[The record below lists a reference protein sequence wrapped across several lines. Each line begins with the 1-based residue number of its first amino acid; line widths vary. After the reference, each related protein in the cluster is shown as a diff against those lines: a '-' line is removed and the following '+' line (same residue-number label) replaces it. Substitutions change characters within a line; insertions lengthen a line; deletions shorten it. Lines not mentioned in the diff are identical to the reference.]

1 MPKVSILVPTYNQEN
16 YLREALDS
24 LINQTLDDI
33 EILCIND
40 GSTDK
45 TPQILE
51 EYRFKDK
58 RIKVIN
64 KLNSGYGATMNIGLD
79 NAVGNYIGILEP
91 DDFVKN
97 TMFEDLYNLADKNNL
112 DMVKSDFYY
121 YMTKD
126 NSSRQAKLIKKKN
139 ENKVLSVKDDIFMLK
154 LLPSIWSAIYK
165 RSFLNE
171 NNIRFLETAGAS
183 YQDTS
188 FAFKTLATAKRLMF
202 TSKPYIYYRQDNE
215 NSSIHRKDKVY
226 NICYE
231 WEEITKYINER
242 PKIRGVVNQVKLSTQ
257 FDAYKWNLVRIDE
270 CYKDEFIDKYQQ
282 TFKEYV
288 DSNEIQKDFYIKA
301 SKKELQMLLNDKQ
314 SYRKFINEI
323 TRKHQEKNKIK
334 RMFSTIKRMFSIRIN
349 ASRITIVMFGKQV
362 IEVG

>member
-1 MPKVSILVPTYNQEN
+1 MPKISILVPTYNQEN

-64 KLNSGYGATMNIGLD
+64 KQNSGYGATMNVGLD
-79 NAVGNYIGILEP
+79 NATGDYIGILEP

-97 TMFEDLYNLADKNNL
+97 TMYENLYKLASENDL

-126 NSSRQAKLIKKKN
+126 NSSRQAGLIKKQN
-139 ENKVLSVKDDIFMLK
+139 TGKVLTVKDDIFMLK
-154 LLPSIWSAIYK
+154 LPPSIWSSIYK

-171 NNIRFLETAGAS
+171 NNIRFLETPGAS

-188 FAFKTLATAKRLMF
+188 FAFKTLSSAKRIMF
-202 TSKPYIYYRQDNE
+202 TTKAYLYYRQDNE

-231 WEEITKYINER
+231 WEEATRYINAR
-242 PKIRGVVNQVKLSTQ
+242 PEIKDVVNQVKLSTQ
-257 FDAYKWNLVRIDE
+257 FNAYKWNLIRIDD
-270 CYKDEFIDKYQQ
+270 CFKDEFIEKYQQ

-288 DSNEIQKDFYIKA
+288 ENNEIKNDFYIKA

-314 SYRKFINEI
+314 SYRKLIDEI
-323 TRKHQEKNKIK
+323 TRKQREKAK
-334 RMFSTIKRMFSIRIN
+334 RRKMFSIRIN
-349 ASRITIVMFGKQV
+349 SSRISIVLFGKQMV
-362 IEVG
+362 EIG

>member
-1 MPKVSILVPTYNQEN
+1 MPKISILVPTYNQEN

-45 TPQILE
+45 TSQILE

-58 RIKVIN
+58 RIKLIN
-64 KLNSGYGATMNIGLD
+64 KQNSGYGATMNVGLD
-79 NAVGNYIGILEP
+79 NATGDYIGILEP

-97 TMFEDLYNLADKNNL
+97 TMYENLYNLASENDL

-126 NSSRQAKLIKKKN
+126 NSSRQAGLIKRQNTGKIMTA
-139 ENKVLSVKDDIFMLK
+139 KDDIFMLK
-154 LLPSIWSAIYK
+154 LPPSIWSAIYK

-171 NNIRFLETAGAS
+171 NNIRFLETPGAS

-188 FAFKTLATAKRLMF
+188 FAFKTFSTAKKIMF
-202 TSKPYIYYRQDNE
+202 TSKAYLYYRQDNE

-231 WEEITKYINER
+231 WEEITRYINER
-242 PKIRGVVNQVKLSTQ
+242 PEIKNVVNQVKLSTQ
-257 FDAYKWNLVRIDE
+257 FNAYKWNLIRIDD
-270 CYKDEFIDKYQQ
+270 CFKDEFIDKYQT

-288 DSNEIQKDFYIKA
+288 ENNEIKNEFYIKA
-301 SKKELQMLLNDKQ
+301 NKNELQMLLNDKKT
-314 SYRKFINEI
+314 YRKLIDEI
-323 TRKHQEKNKIK
+323 TKKQQEKAK
-334 RMFSTIKRMFSIRIN
+334 RRKMFSIRIN
-349 ASRITIVMFGKQV
+349 SSRISIVLFGKQIV
-362 IEVG
+362 EIG

>member
-1 MPKVSILVPTYNQEN
+1 MSKLSIIVPIYNVEA
-16 YLREALDS
+16 YLREALNS
-24 LINQTLDDI
+24 LINQTLKDI

-40 GSTDK
+40 GSTDS

-64 KLNSGYGATMNIGLD
+64 KANSGYGATMNVGLD
-79 NAVGNYIGILEP
+79 NATGDYIGILEP
-91 DDFVKN
+91 DDFVKD
-97 TMFEDLYNLADKNNL
+97 TMFEDLYNLAEKNSL

-121 YMTKD
+121 YTTSNKTA
-126 NSSRQAKLIKKKN
+126 RQAGLIKKKN
-139 ENKVLSVKDDIFMLK
+139 TNKILSVKDDIFMLK
-154 LLPSIWSAIYK
+154 LPPSIWSAIYK

-183 YQDTS
+183 FQDTS

-202 TSKPYIYYRQDNE
+202 TSKPYVYYRQDNE

-242 PKIRGVVNQVKLSTQ
+242 PKIKDVVNQVKLSTQ
-257 FDAYKWNLVRIDE
+257 FNAYKWNLVRIDE
-270 CYKDEFIDKYQQ
+270 CYKDEFIEKYQQ

-288 DSNEIQKDFYIKA
+288 DNNEIQKDFYIKA
-301 SKKELQMLLNDKQ
+301 SKIELQMLLNDKKA
-314 SYRKFINEI
+314 YKKFIDEI
-323 TRKHQEKNKIK
+323 TRKHQEKNKRRK
-334 RMFSTIKRMFSIRIN
+334 LFSIRIN
-349 ASRITIVMFGKQV
+349 SSRVSIVLFGKQIV
-362 IEVG
+362 EIG

>member
-64 KLNSGYGATMNIGLD
+64 KANSGYGATMNVGLD
-79 NAVGNYIGILEP
+79 NATGDYIGILEP

-97 TMFEDLYNLADKNNL
+97 TMFEDLYSLADKNNL

-121 YMTKD
+121 YTTSNK
-126 NSSRQAKLIKKKN
+126 SARQAGLIKKKN
-139 ENKVLSVKDDIFMLK
+139 ENKVLSAKDDIFMLK
-154 LLPSIWSAIYK
+154 LPPSIWSAIYK
-165 RSFLNE
+165 RSFLNK

-183 YQDTS
+183 FQDTS

-202 TSKPYIYYRQDNE
+202 TSKAYLYYRQDNE

-231 WEEITKYINER
+231 WEEATRYINER
-242 PKIRGVVNQVKLSTQ
+242 PEIKEVVNQVKLSTQ
-257 FDAYKWNLVRIDE
+257 FNAYKWNLIRIDD
-270 CYKDEFIDKYQQ
+270 CFKDEFIEKYQQ
-282 TFKEYV
+282 TFKEYF
-288 DSNEIQKDFYIKA
+288 DNGEIKNEFYIKA
-301 SKKELQMLLNDKQ
+301 SKKELQILLNDKQ
-314 SYRKFINEI
+314 SYRKLIDEI
-323 TRKHQEKNKIK
+323 TRKQQEKAK
-334 RMFSTIKRMFSIRIN
+334 RRKMFSIRIN
-349 ASRITIVMFGKQV
+349 SSRVSIVLFGKQV
-362 IEVG
+362 VEIG